1 MIAMRFLILDVVLPH
16 TSPEISALRIRETI
30 YLIHTYSSGLGVVDH
45 IVQQRMHPDSTTY
58 IGSGKVQEVFDLIKK
73 DGIRYVVLND
83 IVQPGQIFELKKVL
97 QKAYFE
103 IEVWDRVDLILKIF
117 EKHARTSEARM
128 QIELAAMRHM
138 GPRIFGMGL
147 VLSRQGGG
155 IGAKG
160 LGETNTERMKR
171 HWREEIQATQ
181 DKLKKLNTDRLQRMQ
196 RRREL
201 GMKTVAIVGYTNAG
215 KSSLFN
221 ALTGKKNLSKDALFA
236 TLDSTLGKLKRS
248 TAYDPVNPAPDV
260 LVSDTIGFI
269 SNLPPRLIEAFK
281 STLLE
286 TIHADLLIHVIDA
299 SDPEIDRKI
308 SVVQETLKDLDAD
321 QIPQI
326 TVLNK
331 IDLPAAR
338 TLEEIK
344 SLTAHLDPL
353 YLSAAD
359 GGGVKELRDRVLNVL
374 SGITP

>member
-1 MIAMRFLILDVVLPH
+1 MRFLILDVVLPH

-30 YLIHTYSSGLGVVDH
+30 HLIHTYSSGLGVVDH

-181 DKLKKLNTDRLQRMQ
+181 DKLKKLNTDRLQRME

-308 SVVQETLKDLDAD
+308 SVVQETLKDLEAD
-321 QIPQI
+321 TIPQI

-359 GGGVKELRDRVLNVL
+359 GGGVKELRDRVLEMLNK
-374 SGITP
+374 S